1 MTLLDKKLKEYEDFF
16 HEPYVFY
23 IGFSKSQKDIIKEIE
38 ICLKTG
44 EKQSHPTY
52 EADVDY

>member
-1 MTLLDKKLKEYEDFF
+1 MTLLEKKLKEYEDFF
-16 HEPYVFY
+16 HEPYVFH

-44 EKQSHPTY
+44 KKQLHPTY
-52 EADVDY
+52 KADVDY